1 MATLNEATR
10 TSNMNTKEDDME
22 TTVIEWLLTP
32 SIWKVIISFILLI
45 VLSFVPFMPMAL
57 IYGALAFAYPFW
69 FALIINLSGTVLGA
83 IFMFVLCKYGLK
95 GYYERKLKTIEMNSK
110 FIQLLQTNSYLAV
123 LIARCIP
130 ILPTAIVNIVCAMFQ
145 IPLKTYSWATF
156 VGKLPSVLV
165 FTLVGN
171 QLHEQNMWVVVLL
184 VFYIVII
191 TVASMRIKA
200 SWQV

>member
-1 MATLNEATR
+1 
-10 TSNMNTKEDDME
+10 ME
-22 TTVIEWLLTP
+22 TTVLEWLVTP
-32 SIWKVIISFILLI
+32 SIWKLIISFILLI

-69 FALIINLSGTVLGA
+69 LATIINVSGTVLGA

-130 ILPTAIVNIVCAMFQ
+130 VLPTAVVNIVCAMFQ
-145 IPLKTYSWATF
+145 IPLKTYAWATF
-156 VGKLPSVLV
+156 IGKLPSVFV

-171 QLHEQNMWVVVLL
+171 QLHEQNMWVVLLL

>member
-1 MATLNEATR
+1 
-10 TSNMNTKEDDME
+10 ME

-69 FALIINLSGTVLGA
+69 FALIINVSGTMLGA
-83 IFMFVLCKYGLK
+83 IIMFVICKFGLK
-95 GYYERKLKTIEMNSK
+95 GYYERKLKVIGTDSK
-110 FIQLLQTNSYLAV
+110 FIQLMQTNSFLAV

-130 ILPTAIVNIVCAMFQ
+130 ILPTVAVNIVSAMFQ
-145 IPLKTYSWATF
+145 MQLKTYTWATF
-156 VGKLPSVLV
+156 IGKLPSVLV

-171 QLHEQNMWVVVLL
+171 QLHDQNMWVVMLL

>member
-1 MATLNEATR
+1 
-10 TSNMNTKEDDME
+10 ME
-22 TTVIEWLLTP
+22 TTVLEWLLTP

-57 IYGALAFAYPFW
+57 IYGVLAFAYPFW
-69 FALIINLSGTVLGA
+69 LALIINLSGTVLGA
-83 IFMFVLCKYGLK
+83 IFMFVLCKHGLK
-95 GYYERKLKTIEMNSK
+95 GYYERKLKKIEMNSK
-110 FIQLLQTNSYLAV
+110 FIQLMQTNSYLTV

-130 ILPTAIVNIVCAMFQ
+130 IFPTAIVNIVCAMFQ
-145 IPLKTYSWATF
+145 MPLKTYSWATF
-156 VGKLPSVLV
+156 IGKLPSVLV

-171 QLHEQNMWVVVLL
+171 QLHDQNMWVFLLL

-191 TVASMRIKA
+191 TVASIRIKA